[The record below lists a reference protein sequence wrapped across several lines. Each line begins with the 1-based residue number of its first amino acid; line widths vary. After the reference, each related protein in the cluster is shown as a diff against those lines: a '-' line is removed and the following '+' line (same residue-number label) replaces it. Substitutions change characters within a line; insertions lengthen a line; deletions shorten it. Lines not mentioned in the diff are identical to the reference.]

1 MLSLSGDPGVEFFEA
16 KVRPLLA
23 AKCFAC
29 HSAKLASPMGGL
41 RFDDPRIARS
51 MVKPKE
57 AEASRLIQAVRY
69 QTIGMPPGGKL
80 KDEEIA
86 TLTTFL
92 RNAWT
97 NKAPEVTA
105 RDVEA
110 IRKLGNTH

>member
-1 MLSLSGDPGVEFFEA
+1 MFPELDGNSLVTAKSSKGLISVILHGAELPSTEKRPM
-16 KVRPLLA
+16 KVR
-23 AKCFAC
+23 
-29 HSAKLASPMGGL
+29 MQGYE
-41 RFDDPRIARS
+41 D
-51 MVKPKE
+51 
-57 AEASRLIQAVRY
+57 RLS
-69 QTIGMPPGGKL
+69 
-80 KDEEIA
+80 DEEIA